1 MLLTGAQLDK
11 MLRDG
16 SFPHLLL
23 LWGEDGPAVQRYQR
37 LLEKAVVTAFP
48 DFNSYRCDGKASV
61 DLDALGDS
69 ARSLPMM
76 ARRRFALVDD
86 LDPEVLSGEDL
97 AKFQELVEELP
108 EETVLVVTQRSV
120 LPDLKKKGGK
130 GGKEGK
136 GSKGSKVYAL
146 CDQYGGVCCFQ
157 KPDASAA
164 ARLVQEEAKRLGS
177 SLGHKEALLL
187 AEYCGRDPQRMLTE
201 TQKLAAHSPE
211 TVTRED
217 IALLVAPVT
226 EARVFDLSDRIVS
239 GGYAAAMATID
250 ELIFQR
256 ENPVTILTILSMAF
270 VDIYRA
276 AAAKRAGVPA
286 QDAKKAYG
294 YGGSGY
300 RYDKGMQNQRRFT
313 LPMLEDILELLA
325 QADSRMKASGVDS
338 RVVLE
343 TLVAEIFLRMEAG

>member
-16 SFPHLLL
+16 SFPRLLL

-48 DFNSYRCDGKASV
+48 DFNSYHCDGKAPI
-61 DLDALGDS
+61 DLDALGDC

-76 ARRRFALVDD
+76 AERRFVLVDD
-86 LDPEVLSGEDL
+86 LNPELLSAEDL
-97 AKFQELVEELP
+97 SKLQQLAEELP
-108 EETVLVVTQRSV
+108 EETVLVITMRGV

-130 GGKEGK
+130 GGKLH
-136 GSKGSKVYAL
+136 AL
-146 CDQYGGVCCFQ
+146 CDKYGGVCCFQ
-157 KPDASAA
+157 KPSASSAA
-164 ARLVQEEAKRLGS
+164 QLAAEEAKRLGS
-177 SLGHKEALLL
+177 SLGRKEALLL

-201 TQKLAAHSPE
+201 VGKLAAHSPDII
-211 TVTRED
+211 TGED
-217 IALLVAPVT
+217 IRLLVAPVT

-239 GGYAAAMATID
+239 GSYAAAMATID
-250 ELIFQR
+250 DLIFLR

-276 AAAKRAGVPA
+276 AVAKKAGIPA
-286 QDAKKAYG
+286 PEAKKAYG
-294 YGGSGY
+294 YGGSGF
-300 RYDKGMQNQRRFT
+300 RYDKGTQNQRRFT
-313 LPMLEDILELLA
+313 LPMLEEILELLA
-325 QADSRMKASGVDS
+325 QADSRMKASGIDP